1 MNTAQFDQDSLG
13 EAGVIGTSSRLI
25 GLLVRLAGIALL
37 AVGLWVALG
46 VIKEAWALYEQPAR
60 IERIAEAIDSGS
72 NIDKLLAGAQASQG
86 ATTAQA
92 AAPATAPSL
101 KVSYYLAWV
110 IGILL
115 LLLIGR
121 LAMSAVKTGGELA
134 LYDTNVKRFARAL
147 LESSRGR

>member
-1 MNTAQFDQDSLG
+1 MNSAHFEQETPD
-13 EAGVIGTSSRLI
+13 EAGVLGTSSRLI
-25 GLLVRLAGIALL
+25 GLLVRVAGVVLL
-37 AVGLWVALG
+37 VVGLWVALG

-60 IERIAEAIDSGS
+60 IERIAQAIDAGS
-72 NIDKLLAGAQASQG
+72 NIDKLLAGVETSPNPTAAS
-86 ATTAQA
+86 AA
-92 AAPATAPSL
+92 AAPAPSL

-110 IGILL
+110 IAILL